1 MLRFSG
7 VLLATIVLGCSDSAA
22 PVDLEICN
30 PPTTGAWTYLGLE
43 GQWVTAL
50 AETPWGLYV
59 GTGDNGVFRCSPE
72 TNTWEPLGL
81 DHAQVSTILFVP
93 GATPRILVGV
103 RPYSDE
109 QTAAAV
115 FATEDGGRTWL
126 TWDGGLASR
135 HDNRQ
140 WAYSLAMDP
149 HNAERLY
156 MGQSFPL
163 LRSQDGGRTWQYV
176 FGGPDM
182 FGLGIKA
189 LVVSPDQSGRVYA
202 AGTTA
207 FFSAA
212 ILRSENWGAT
222 WETAFP
228 FPQGENSVFALAV
241 DEREPIRVWA
251 GVGGGVIRSDD
262 AGRTWQSAFSIP
274 GLITSILTEGARL
287 YAVGGMLREE
297 PDPLTDLVIY
307 RSDDGGASWSALTV
321 PSNLGGSDVAV
332 LDSRGHL
339 LIGTVP
345 NPMGGVWR
353 FDP

>member
-7 VLLATIVLGCSDSAA
+7 VLFTAIGLGCSDSVA
-22 PVDLEICN
+22 PVGLGTCN
-30 PPTTGAWTYLGLE
+30 PPASGAWTYLGLE

-50 AETPWGLYV
+50 ADTPWGLYV

-81 DHAQVSTILFVP
+81 DHAQVATILFVP
-93 GATPRILVGV
+93 GAISRIFVGV
-103 RPYSDE
+103 RPYADE

-115 FATEDGGRTWL
+115 FATEDRGRIWL
-126 TWDGGLASR
+126 PWDGGLASQ
-135 HDNRQ
+135 HGNRQ

-149 HNAERLY
+149 HNPERLY

-163 LRSQDGGRTWQYV
+163 LRSQDGGRSWQYV

-212 ILRSENWGAT
+212 ILRSENWGDT
-222 WETAFP
+222 WETVFP
-228 FPQGENSVFALAV
+228 FPQGQNSVFALAV
-241 DEREPIRVWA
+241 DEREPMRIWA

-262 AGRTWQSAFSIP
+262 AGRTWQQALSTQ
-274 GLITSILTEGARL
+274 GLITSILAESDRL
-287 YAVGGMLREE
+287 YAVGGAFRQES
-297 PDPLTDLVIY
+297 DPLTDLVIY
-307 RSDDGGASWSALTV
+307 RSDDRGANWSAFTV
-321 PSNLGGSDVAV
+321 PSNIGGSDVAV
-332 LDSRGHL
+332 LDSHGHL
-339 LIGTVP
+339 LIGTGSK
-345 NPMGGVWR
+345 PMGGVWR